1 MNYPDNRAK
10 LEFPAKVG
18 KSCKVNLRMHEITPK
33 TDANVE
39 VSPNFRCPG
48 GHCLGLCRPLG
59 PNDGGIGSSWSSI
72 TSHPARSFILG
83 LIF

>member
-33 TDANVE
+33 TDAE
-39 VSPNFRCPG
+39 RR
-48 GHCLGLCRPLG
+48 GLSQFSMSRWPLLR
-59 PNDGGIGSSWSSI
+59 
-72 TSHPARSFILG
+72 AV
-83 LIF
+83 